1 MVVGVPEIEANILQ
15 YTPWELEAKAH
26 PYQLAKNNS
35 TVLRLNYHQMG
46 LGGDDSWGARPHPE
60 FTLYSDKVYTY
71 SFRLLPFTSSQNPME
86 LKNIMF
92 PGRLLITVPNLT
104 GILQSSADSII
115 NNSGLTIGNITS
127 VLSTTV
133 PAGHV
138 ISQMPPAGSKV
149 PSGTAINLVVSSGLV
164 SNIARNKSASADSEE
179 SSKGNTANKGNDG
192 SNSTRW
198 CANNGNNNHW
208 WKVDLGALY
217 DIVGTEVMWE
227 FDGQRYGYIISVSS
241 DNVSWKT
248 VVNKSNNN
256 NFNQVQQDL
265 FTASSVRYVRITITQ
280 LSPGSWASFW
290 EFKVFVLSATDV
302 DEIDE
307 LPREYKSYQN
317 YPNPFNF
324 STVIRYQLPENNHVA
339 LKVFDI
345 LGREVKTLVNQT
357 QNAGYYSVVL
367 NAVDLASGVYLY
379 KFQTDTFSEIKKMVL
394 LK

>member
-1 MVVGVPEIEANILQ
+1 LQ
-15 YTPWELEAKAH
+15 YTPSELEARTH
-26 PYQLAKNNS
+26 PYQLTKNSS

-71 SFRLLPFTSSQNPME
+71 SFRLLPFTSSQDPME

-92 PGRLLITVPNLT
+92 PGRLLITVPDLN
-104 GILQSSADSII
+104 GIFHESADSII
-115 NNSGLTIGNITS
+115 NNSGLTVGNITS

-133 PAGHV
+133 PEGHI

-164 SNIARNKSASADSEE
+164 SNIARRKSASADSEE
-179 SSKGNTANKGNDG
+179 TSKGNTANKGNDG
-192 SNSTRW
+192 INSTRW

-208 WKVDLGALY
+208 WKVDLGAVY

-256 NFNQVQQDL
+256 NFDQVQQDL

-280 LSPGSWASFW
+280 LSSGNWASFW
-290 EFKVFVLSATDV
+290 EFRVFVLSATDV

-307 LPREYKSYQN
+307 IPRDYKSFQN
-317 YPNPFNF
+317 YPNPFNL

-345 LGREVKTLVNQT
+345 LGREVKTLVNQN

-379 KFQTDTFSEIKKMVL
+379 KFQTNTFSEIKKMLL